1 MSPFSLLSPSLVLS
15 PILHQHVHFHSTSP
29 AVPVRRYGLTDH
41 LPSAVIPKP
50 SAADD
55 AGLVVGW
62 PTKPADMAEL
72 KAYLEEIKEKL

>member
-1 MSPFSLLSPSLVLS
+1 
-15 PILHQHVHFHSTSP
+15 
-29 AVPVRRYGLTDH
+29 
-41 LPSAVIPKP
+41 VIPKP